1 MYGIAEI
8 LMTKKKICL
17 ALQGGGAHGAF
28 TWGVL
33 DRLLEEESLEIQAVS
48 GTSAGAMNGA
58 VMADALKRGG
68 RQHARE
74 RLERFWHSISET
86 GDNIFKP
93 GRMLPPSFGPN
104 SDWSPMALWADMLS
118 VVWSPYD
125 NPFYKNLLAGVIA
138 EEIPDF
144 DVLNDHRTPH
154 LFVCATNVKSNQRKI
169 FGPGEHGIGALTAS
183 ACLPTVFRSVEVKG
197 EFYWDGG
204 YLGNPALYP
213 LRSPALTADLLIVWV
228 NPLNRP
234 GVPTNAR
241 DILDR
246 MNEITFNATLIQEVE
261 AIDAVNE
268 LKGSGSGIRSP
279 YKRVRLHEIKDE
291 PALAD
296 LSHASKSNT
305 DWSFLLELHGYGR
318 DAAKRWLE
326 ADFAHVGR
334 KATVDM
340 HRMLRCLESTAT
352 PGDH

>member
-1 MYGIAEI
+1 
-8 LMTKKKICL
+8 MTKKKICL

-33 DRLLEEESLEIQAVS
+33 DRLLEEESLEIQAIS

-74 RLERFWHSISET
+74 RLERFWRSISEA

-125 NPFYKNLLAGVIA
+125 NPFYKNLLAGVIG

-144 DVLNDHRTPH
+144 DALNDHRTPH
-154 LFVCATNVKSNQRKI
+154 LFVCATNVKTNQRKI
-169 FGPGEHGIGALTAS
+169 FGPGEHGVGALTAS
-183 ACLPTVFRSVEVKG
+183 ACLPTVFRSVEVNG

-204 YLGNPALYP
+204 YLGNPALLP

-234 GVPTNAR
+234 DVPTNAR

-246 MNEITFNATLIQEVE
+246 MNEVTFNATLIQEVE

-268 LKGSGSGIRSP
+268 LKGSARGIRSP
-279 YKRVRLHEIKDE
+279 YKRIRLHEIKDE

-296 LSHASKSNT
+296 LSHSSKSNT
-305 DWSFLLELHGYGR
+305 DWSFLLELRGYGR
-318 DAAKRWLE
+318 DAATRWLA
-326 ADFAHVGR
+326 ADLDHVGR

-352 PGDH
+352 PDAH